1 MFQKSTILPG
11 YMVTT
16 AALLTPPKPETSVRA
31 ANCCRQARCL
41 PEPTG
46 LEFIINVWSIPENFL
61 CRSWNLQR
69 KTCLLATEE
78 QLAKLTEAKW
88 WYVDGSFKL
97 CCPPLSKLF
106 SISAFVQQGD
116 YARQVLLLFVLMS
129 SWRKHIYSSN
139 HLYVFF
145 FFT

>member
-1 MFQKSTILPG
+1 MCEAYQKISCAE
-11 YMVTT
+11 V
-16 AALLTPPKPETSVRA
+16 ETCKERHA
-31 ANCCRQARCL
+31 
-41 PEPTG
+41 
-46 LEFIINVWSIPENFL
+46 I
-61 CRSWNLQR
+61 
-69 KTCLLATEE
+69 LATEE

-129 SWRKHIYSSN
+129 SRRKHIYSSN

-145 FFT
+145 LHKSYKKAKFRCLSYLLVLVSCIIFLIAYPLSYL